1 MRGVRHTA
9 TQRAAIVERARSSG
23 RPIAEI
29 AAEEGIAAKTIYHW
43 MCPKK
48 REASS
53 FIELPPPPS
62 RTTVVELS
70 FADGTV
76 LRVRG

>member
-1 MRGVRHTA
+1 MRKARHTEEER
-9 TQRAAIVERARSSG
+9 RAIIERILTSG

-29 AAEEGIAAKTIYHW
+29 AAEAGISRQTIQSW
-43 MCPKK
+43 MRVPKSD
-48 REASS
+48 RGG
-53 FIELPPPPS
+53 FIEVTPP

-76 LRVRG
+76 LRIRG

>member
-1 MRGVRHTA
+1 MRRPRHTE
-9 TQRAAIVERARSSG
+9 QERRAIIERTLTSG

-29 AAEEGIAAKTIYHW
+29 ATEEGISRQTIQGW
-43 MCPKK
+43 MRAPK
-48 REASS
+48 RGTGG
-53 FIELPPPPS
+53 FIEVSPS

-76 LRVRG
+76 LRIQG

>member
-1 MRGVRHTA
+1 MRRPRHTEEER
-9 TQRAAIVERARSSG
+9 RAIIERTVKSG

-29 AAEEGIAAKTIYHW
+29 AAEEGISRQTIQGW
-43 MCPKK
+43 MRAPK
-48 REASS
+48 RDAGG
-53 FIELPPPPS
+53 FIEVSPS

-76 LRVRG
+76 LRIQG

>member
-1 MRGVRHTA
+1 MRRPRHTE
-9 TQRAAIVERARSSG
+9 QERQAIIELTLTSG

-29 AAEEGIAAKTIYHW
+29 AAEEGISRQTIQSW
-43 MCPKK
+43 MRAPK
-48 REASS
+48 RDTGG
-53 FIELPPPPS
+53 FIEVSPP

-76 LRVRG
+76 LRIQG

>member
-1 MRGVRHTA
+1 MSRPRHTE
-9 TQRAAIVERARSSG
+9 QERRAIIERTLTSG

-29 AAEEGIAAKTIYHW
+29 ATEEGISRQTIQGW
-43 MCPKK
+43 MRAPK
-48 REASS
+48 RDTGG
-53 FIELPPPPS
+53 FIEVSPS

-76 LRVRG
+76 LRIQG